1 MEKDVHMK
9 REYIDNLNVKCLSM
23 IKAWK
28 PDKIMRNDY
37 SPLANNILNIGR
49 FPPSTL
55 LRFEE

>member
-28 PDKIMRNDY
+28 PDKISDQWGKRNV
-37 SPLANNILNIGR
+37 
-49 FPPSTL
+49 
-55 LRFEE
+55 